1 MSNKANVYTEEFKSE
16 AVSLA
21 RSRNSIQQASQVLG
35 VSKSAI
41 YRWVQQAGGLNPN
54 NPDPQPGTQEALVQE
69 NKQLKKELA
78 KLQEEQTIL
87 KKFVKYFT
95 KELR

>member
-1 MSNKANVYTEEFKSE
+1 MSNKANTYTEEFKSE

-21 RSRNSIQQASQVLG
+21 RSRNSIQQASQALG

-41 YRWVQQAGGLNPN
+41 YRWVQKAGGLNPHS
-54 NPDPQPGTQEALVQE
+54 PRPQPGTQEALLQE